1 LPNVLLFG
9 CDRGIVSRLRE
20 DSRWNIGLARHDS
33 WTSSNAPD
41 PLYWNLVVDDCCS
54 DDVNQ
59 ILTSEEAEPLGI
71 QYFRVNAAYLGETER
86 AHGITFMRLGQRP
99 SRAPHKASE
108 WVGCDLASRLGFSFD
123 SPRGRRTL
131 EFNPVSDRAQDL
143 QDFVDR
149 FEKDFDPGRILD
161 GQPQFSWESEAR
173 RLVLFKDVYG
183 DPVLGISSSGAIDWL
198 LLPYIRDG
206 DTRLEAL
213 VYLCYRTAPKLWP
226 DVYSDSFHPR
236 KVQALE
242 QELSRMVAERRS
254 QELELEGRIDSE
266 RRFYAPYVNLTVTG
280 DDALKSLVG
289 KVFQD
294 VFGCGVKDLDDQI
307 EQGERKTL
315 DLRIESGD
323 WSGMLEVRSSGNR
336 NSQVRDVERLD
347 ENYELAAKRHGE
359 AKSKILVFNG
369 MYWRDA
375 DERRGYSTFGTDVV
389 DEAKIR
395 GIGLITTQQL
405 LDAIEAYRN
414 EEMTREQFIQALAQ
428 PGLFH
433 EPWK

>member
-1 LPNVLLFG
+1 MPNVLLLG
-9 CDRGIVSRLRE
+9 CHGDLVTGLRK
-20 DSRWNIGLARHDS
+20 DSRWQIAIGKHSSGVGDS
-33 WTSSNAPD
+33 TPS
-41 PLYWNLVVDDCCS
+41 PLHWNLILDDCCNI
-54 DDVNQ
+54 DQN
-59 ILTSEEAEPLGI
+59 TRTAETVAEQHGI
-71 QYFRVNAAYLGETER
+71 ARYEINWRYLGEAER
-86 AHGITFMRLGQRP
+86 AHGISFRTIGDAPSRVPDETHCRLATHLGFQIAPPQGFRELAFDQAATSAEFLSDFVEQFRERFRP
-99 SRAPHKASE
+99 SRILQTGAS
-108 WVGCDLASRLGFSFD
+108 VFQA
-123 SPRGRRTL
+123 
-131 EFNPVSDRAQDL
+131 
-143 QDFVDR
+143 
-149 FEKDFDPGRILD
+149 
-161 GQPQFSWESEAR
+161 
-173 RLVLFKDVYG
+173 LFADAYG
-183 DPVLGISSSGAIDWL
+183 DAAAALLNLHGLEWL
-198 LLPYIRDG
+198 LLPNIPDK
-206 DTRLEAL
+206 DARLEAL
-213 VYLCYRTAPKLWP
+213 IYLCYRTAPKLWP
-226 DVYSDSFHPR
+226 DVYSDSFQPR

-242 QELSRMVAERRS
+242 KELSRMVAERRS
-254 QELELEGRIDSE
+254 QELALEGQIDSE

-280 DDALKSLVG
+280 DDALKDLVG
-289 KVFQD
+289 RVFED
-294 VFGCGVKDLDDQI
+294 VFGCSVKDLDHEI
-307 EQGERKTL
+307 EEGERKTL